1 MYEDDAMNVLYEQ
14 MKEFLEQHTV
24 EHVILVLSDVIKERE
39 RKCI

>member
-14 MKEFLEQHTV
+14 MKEFLELYDI
-24 EHVILVLSDVIKERE
+24 EHVILVLSDIIKERE